1 MANNNSGLTNL
12 LNTTNQA
19 INALNNQQ
27 PLTQSQQELFKS
39 DGFLVPATFSADG
52 NGLPYTKVPSFK
64 QGTLNRN
71 IITWYVPQFG
81 TVRMFVNPA
90 AISYNH
96 KKLITKDRT
105 KGGYTLQYWGEEL
118 TTLNISGTTGSSGI
132 EGINALYE
140 VYRAE
145 QYAFDAVGLTLAANN
160 ASADV
165 ANNIIGGVGASLGN
179 QVNQLFG
186 GAPNSPTAA
195 AGGAGLLGGILGLD
209 SPNNNLSA
217 KNIPS
222 LGQLAFTVEM
232 YYGGWVYR
240 GFFENMTVNE
250 RADNFLLEYQMTF
263 TATQRR
269 GYRVNYFPFTRSAN
283 NGPSQYSSP
292 QAFSGNVSTSQS
304 GTNI

>member
-1 MANNNSGLTNL
+1 MVNGITGL
-12 LNTTNQA
+12 LNATNSA
-19 INALNNQQ
+19 VNTLNGQV

-39 DGFLVPATFSADG
+39 DGFLLPATFQADG
-52 NGLPYTKVPSFK
+52 NGLPYTNVPSYK
-64 QGTLNRN
+64 PGVLHRN

-81 TVRMFVNPA
+81 TVRMYVNPS

-96 KKLITKDRT
+96 KKLITKDLT

-165 ANNIIGGVGASLGN
+165 ANNIIGGAGAALGN
-179 QVNQLFG
+179 SVNQLFG
-186 GAPNSPTAA
+186 GSPNSPTAA

-222 LGQLAFTVEM
+222 LAQLAFTVEM
-232 YYGGWVYR
+232 YYGGWVFR
-240 GFFENMTVNE
+240 GFFENMTINE
-250 RADNFLLEYQMTF
+250 RADNFLIEYQMTF
-263 TATQRR
+263 TATQKR
-269 GYRVNYFPFTRSAN
+269 GYRVNYFPWTRSAKD
-283 NGPSQYSSP
+283 GPSQYTTP
-292 QAFSGNVSTSQS
+292 EAFSGNATTGQ
-304 GTNI
+304 